1 MWSSFTILPDNS
13 VRELPFCPAL
23 PPLPIPRA
31 LVVAWDSSRPWRP
44 GHTPKVGLSS
54 GQYFVGRNTS
64 SVLDPALWG
73 FGKRLCTQL
82 VVREAADRL
91 TNVTAARRQL
101 ITQPA
106 QPCRPAIWED
116 DWEAAELDPRG
127 LRAKEIRWCRELVS
141 RGSGGVRPEGEGALE
156 GGGEGGIRDG
166 REPGLIVGLGIGVDP
181 PGGPLGASSSR
192 ARDQDGLDYSQAA
205 PWMRSSSDSRQHW
218 RARQLAA
225 VEMDQRQHQPQ
236 QQLSM
241 PLDDT
246 QNACSPQPDTPAP
259 AWAPVWSRI
268 HDLGLDRQH
277 RLTAWRLLHGAIWCG
292 AFRAYIGRCKQQ
304 LSLEEAS
311 LLAACPRPACQG
323 QPETLTHLFL
333 TCPSS
338 QRVWTWISAIWTRL
352 SGSQGPPLSA
362 ALLMADDQR
371 HWQPEAHLQP
381 LWTQLRIATLA
392 AIHSARTQRRKGI
405 PTTATSVAARLVHQ
419 MRSAML
425 RDWQRVRGR
434 NSLAALAD
442 GVCCSTWL
450 KGRQPFSSLEQ
461 FQQHWGEQGALYQVS
476 TAALYQPGTTPQLT
490 VLWTVQHPTPIAM
503 GPGG

>member
-1 MWSSFTILPDNS
+1 
-13 VRELPFCPAL
+13 
-23 PPLPIPRA
+23 
-31 LVVAWDSSRPWRP
+31 
-44 GHTPKVGLSS
+44 
-54 GQYFVGRNTS
+54 
-64 SVLDPALWG
+64 
-73 FGKRLCTQL
+73 
-82 VVREAADRL
+82 
-91 TNVTAARRQL
+91 
-101 ITQPA
+101 
-106 QPCRPAIWED
+106 
-116 DWEAAELDPRG
+116 
-127 LRAKEIRWCRELVS
+127 
-141 RGSGGVRPEGEGALE
+141 
-156 GGGEGGIRDG
+156 
-166 REPGLIVGLGIGVDP
+166 
-181 PGGPLGASSSR
+181 
-192 ARDQDGLDYSQAA
+192 
-205 PWMRSSSDSRQHW
+205 MRSSSDSRQHW

-225 VEMDQRQHQPQ
+225 VEMDQQQHQPQ

-259 AWAPVWSRI
+259 AWAPLWSRI